1 MTLLID
7 FYPFLGLLSSLFSRF
22 VTKYVVS
29 VVELVPTGY
38 GTQDPGSRHHDWA
51 ATPPGRSPR
60 GGKEPSGESN
70 PPWGGLRNPVA
81 HPQGGLGAFLGDHL
95 PGGSGVWS
103 GSFRWIILPGGS
115 GAIRGINPPGGG
127 RAPSGGSPPPQGGD
141 RAPSGGS
148 PSRGGAGANRGID
161 PPGGDRAPS
170 GGSTPQ
176 GWSNSLRGGNHPGVT
191 SSLGGAD
198 PGGTPPK
205 GISTHTLRSDHPQGI
220 CAPKGNKSPRVPE

>member
-1 MTLLID
+1 
-7 FYPFLGLLSSLFSRF
+7 LSSLFSRF

-103 GSFRWIILPGGS
+103 GSFRWIILPGGV
-115 GAIRGINPPGGG
+115 RRHQVDQPPRGG
-127 RAPSGGSPPPQGGD
+127 RAPSGGSPPPPGGGSGAIRGIALPGGSGRQPGD
-141 RAPSGGS
+141 RPPRGGS
-148 PSRGGAGANRGID
+148 GAIGGINPPGVVKL
-161 PPGGDRAPS
+161 PPGG
-170 GGSTPQ
+170 Q
-176 GWSNSLRGGNHPGVT
+176 
-191 SSLGGAD
+191 
-198 PGGTPPK
+198 PPW
-205 GISTHTLRSDHPQGI
+205 GH
-220 CAPKGNKSPRVPE
+220 